1 MAKSAN
7 VAARMA
13 DVQPLRTLRYDL
25 SAVGSLDAVAAPPY
39 DVIDPPLRAELAAKR
54 IKDKAKHRK
63 GDRAE
68 KHAITFFAKDYR

>member
-1 MAKSAN
+1 M
-7 VAARMA
+7 M
-13 DVQPLRTLRYDL
+13 
-25 SAVGSLDAVAAPPY
+25 GSGLTNLTDFR
-39 DVIDPPLRAELAAKR
+39 DSTQDQWKRAELAAKR